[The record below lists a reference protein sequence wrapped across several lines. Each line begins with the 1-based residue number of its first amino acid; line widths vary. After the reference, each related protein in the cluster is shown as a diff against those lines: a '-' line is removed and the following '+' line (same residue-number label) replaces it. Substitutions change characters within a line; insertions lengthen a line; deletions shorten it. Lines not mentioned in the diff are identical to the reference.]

1 MNITAFPKT
10 KRDQGSFD
18 QACVWLSRI
27 DRDLTNDERAEL
39 AAWLSQHPDHLT
51 LLIGIAEEW
60 DKLDAVSPLVG
71 GIPGS
76 SRKSAGGRSYKK
88 MSLAIAAS
96 LFIALVSTLLYQS
109 QIPREGAAEPSAQ
122 RQSFVTEIGEK
133 SNVILSDGS
142 ELTINTNTRLS
153 IEFTAEERKLVLHSG
168 EMFIHV
174 KPNRNLPF
182 NVYVGDKVVQA
193 VGTAFNV
200 EFVEQGNVEIIVTDG
215 SVIVRSETPHPKD
228 PATGTKTNA
237 IAREGLV
244 PVKAGEI
251 FQTVADVPVHRPLT
265 PVEASTKL
273 AWQSGNLVFH
283 GETLAQAIREIE
295 RYSRVEF
302 VITDSRLNDI
312 VVAGVFKAGDI
323 DGLLKTLEDNF
334 EVSYQRLNSDQVL
347 LAPR

>member
-1 MNITAFPKT
+1 MSITAFPT
-10 KRDQGSFD
+10 AKRDQVSFD
-18 QACVWLSRI
+18 QACAWLSRI

-39 AAWLSQHPDHLT
+39 EAWLSENPDHLT

-60 DKLDAVSPLVG
+60 DKFDAVSLLVSG
-71 GIPGS
+71 MPGS
-76 SRKSAGGRSYKK
+76 SARFTGRQSYRKISF
-88 MSLAIAAS
+88 AIAAS
-96 LFIALVSTLLYQS
+96 LFIVLVSALLFQS
-109 QIPREGAAEPSAQ
+109 QVPRDGAADLSAQ
-122 RQSFVTEIGEK
+122 QQNFVTEIGEK
-133 SNVILSDGS
+133 SNVMLSDGS

-153 IEFTAEERKLVLHSG
+153 FELSAEERKLVLHSG
-168 EMFIHV
+168 EIFVHV

-182 NVYVGDKVVQA
+182 NVYVGDQVVQA

-200 EFVEQGNVEIIVTDG
+200 EFVQQGDVEIIVTDG
-215 SVIVRSETPHPKD
+215 SVIVRSETPNHKNLAPR
-228 PATGTKTNA
+228 TKSKA
-237 IAREGLV
+237 VAREALV

-251 FQTVADVPVHRPLT
+251 FQTLADVPMHRQLT
-265 PVEASTKL
+265 PAEASTKL

-302 VITDSRLNDI
+302 VLTDSRLNDI
-312 VVAGVFKAGDI
+312 TVAGVFRAGDI

-334 EVSYQRLNSDQVL
+334 DVSYQRLNSDQVL